1 MDLATFRADFG
12 RWMTD
17 HAAELERFQRLPT
30 DLDGQFAVL
39 GDLQRV
45 LFDAGWL
52 RWGWPEALGGL
63 GGSSLLRGVLSEEL
77 AAAGCPPP
85 FSFGMMEVLA
95 PAVVRFAPEIASW
108 ALPALLR
115 GGEAWCQGFSEPEA
129 GSDLAS
135 LRLRA
140 VDEGSAFR
148 VNGQKVWT
156 SWAQYATRCILL
168 ARTGTAEEAREPHLP
183 PPRQDHRGIT
193 ALFVDM
199 DSPGVTV
206 RPLRAMSGDAE
217 FAEMFFDDVMVPKER
232 VIGSV
237 GGGWAVTMYVL
248 SCERGAVAWQRQAW
262 MHRRLADLLAA
273 AGGGPGSERAVPEK
287 VPGKAAEKAA
297 AWAGEAFANL
307 YALRLASRRTFRRL
321 DSGEIPGPDASIDKI
336 LMASAEQF
344 LFDGALEIVPEAL
357 LTGDDA
363 DARTWRTDYFY
374 SRAATIYGGTSEIQ
388 RNIVAEHL
396 LGLPRG

>member
-1 MDLATFRADFG
+1 MDLETFRAEFG
-12 RWMTD
+12 RWLAD
-17 HAAELERFQRLPT
+17 HAADLDRFRHLPT

-39 GDLQRV
+39 GDLQRL

-95 PAVVRFAPEIASW
+95 PAVARFAPDIAAR
-108 ALPALLR
+108 ALPPLLR
-115 GGEAWCQGFSEPEA
+115 GDEAWCQGFSEPEA

-140 VDEGSAFR
+140 VDEGDAWR

-156 SWAQYATRCILL
+156 SWAQYAQRCILL
-168 ARTGTAEEAREPHLP
+168 ARSGSVEEA
-183 PPRQDHRGIT
+183 HRGIT

-217 FAEMFFDDVMVPKER
+217 FAEIFFDDVVVPKDR
-232 VIGSV
+232 TIGAV

-262 MHRRLADLLAA
+262 MHRRLGDLLVA
-273 AGGGPGSERAVPEK
+273 AGAADPAGVAGAPE
-287 VPGKAAEKAA
+287 GAS
-297 AWAGEAFANL
+297 WAGETFANL

-321 DSGEIPGPDASIDKI
+321 DAGEIPGPDASVDKI
-336 LMASAEQF
+336 LMATAEQG
-344 LFDGALEIVPEAL
+344 LFDGAVEIVPEAL
-357 LTGDDA
+357 LAGDDVA
-363 DARTWRTDYFY
+363 AQTWRTDYFY
-374 SRAATIYGGTSEIQ
+374 SRAASIYGGTSEIQ

-396 LGLPRG
+396 LGLPR

>member
-1 MDLATFRADFG
+1 VDLGDFRA
-12 RWMTD
+12 
-17 HAAELERFQRLPT
+17 ELRHWLVDSASELDRFRGLPT
-30 DLDGQFAVL
+30 DLDAQFVAL
-39 GDLQRV
+39 RDLQRL

-52 RWGWPEALGGL
+52 RWGWPEEMGGL

-95 PAVVRFAPEIASW
+95 PAVARFAPAIAAW
-108 ALPALLR
+108 ALPLLLR
-115 GGEAWCQGFSEPEA
+115 GDESWCQGFSEPEA

-140 VDEGSAFR
+140 TDDGDRWR
-148 VNGQKVWT
+148 VTGQKVWT
-156 SWAQYATRCILL
+156 SWAQYAQRCILL
-168 ARTGTAEEAREPHLP
+168 ARTGTTEEA
-183 PPRQDHRGIT
+183 HRGIT
-193 ALFVDM
+193 ALFADM

-217 FAEMFFDDVMVPKER
+217 FAEVFFDDVTVPKDR
-232 VIGSV
+232 TIGAV

-262 MHRRLADLLAA
+262 MHRRLGDLLEA
-273 AGGGPGSERAVPEK
+273 AGPPDGPGGRM
-287 VPGKAAEKAA
+287 A
-297 AWAGEAFANL
+297 AWAGQTFADL

-321 DSGEIPGPDASIDKI
+321 DAGEIPGPDASIDKI
-336 LMASAEQF
+336 LMASAEQT
-344 LFDGALEIVPEAL
+344 LFDGAIEILPEAL
-357 LTGDDA
+357 LAGDDA
-363 DARTWRTDYFY
+363 DAATWRSDWFY

-396 LGLPRG
+396 LGLPR

>member
-1 MDLATFRADFG
+1 MELDGFRAGLRQWLDSS
-12 RWMTD
+12 
-17 HAAELERFQRLPT
+17 AEDLDRFRRLPS
-30 DLDGQFAVL
+30 DLDGQFVVL
-39 GDLQRV
+39 RDLQRL

-52 RWGWPEALGGL
+52 RWGWPDEMGGL

-95 PAVVRFAPEIASW
+95 PAVARFAPSIAAW
-108 ALPALLR
+108 ALPLLLR
-115 GGEAWCQGFSEPEA
+115 GDESWCQGFSEPEA

-140 VDEGSAFR
+140 IDDGDRWR
-148 VNGQKVWT
+148 VTGQKVWT
-156 SWAQYATRCILL
+156 SWAQYAQRCILL
-168 ARTGTAEEAREPHLP
+168 ARTGTVDEA
-183 PPRQDHRGIT
+183 HRGIT

-206 RPLRAMSGDAE
+206 HPLRAMNGDAE
-217 FAEMFFDDVMVPKER
+217 FAEVFFDDVAVPKDR
-232 VIGSV
+232 TIGAV

-262 MHRRLADLLAA
+262 MHRRLGELLVA
-273 AGGGPGSERAVPEK
+273 AGPPDGPG
-287 VPGKAAEKAA
+287 GQAAS
-297 AWAGEAFANL
+297 WAGQTFADL

-321 DSGEIPGPDASIDKI
+321 DSGDIPGPDASVDKI
-336 LMASAEQF
+336 LMATAEQA
-344 LFDGALEIVPEAL
+344 LFDGAVEILPEAFL
-357 LTGDDA
+357 AGDDDNSA
-363 DARTWRTDYFY
+363 AWRSDWFY

-396 LGLPRG
+396 LGLPR